1 MRNLVITG
9 FMGTGKSAVGR
20 EAARRLDRPFVDMDA
35 RIAARAGKS
44 INSIFAEEGE
54 AAFRRMEAQ
63 LCAELAAHAGLV
75 IATGG
80 GALVSAEN
88 RARMLAVDTV
98 ICLRA
103 DVATILRRTREDG
116 SAVRPLLRAADPRAE
131 IIRLLA
137 ARREAYA
144 AIPWQIST
152 TDKSIAAVA
161 DEIAA
166 LAETRTI
173 TVRHPGGSYPIH
185 LGRGL
190 RHQLGHALRAAG
202 IPARS
207 HIAVVSN
214 PKVAALYR
222 AQIEDA
228 LRDAGFSPFACTVPD
243 GEEHKT
249 LATVAE
255 LYDQFLDAGLDRS
268 GTVLS
273 LGGGVTG
280 DMAGFAAATYM
291 RGVRFVQAPTSL
303 LAMVDASVGGK
314 TGVDLPQGKNLVGA
328 FKQPALVLI
337 DPEVLTTLEPA
348 EFQSG
353 MAEVL
358 KHGILADAALF
369 EALEQGP
376 QADEG
381 ALRLDLPQL
390 VRALQVK
397 VEVVEAD
404 PFEGGRRAT
413 LNLGHTVGHALERL
427 SDYEL
432 RHGEAVAC
440 GLVAAARLAEALGR
454 AERGRAECG
463 LSGRIAA
470 ALANWGLPT
479 TLPPHPIDAILDAMT
494 HDKKK
499 HQGRLRW
506 ILPRRI
512 GEVEIVADVPE
523 DVVRDVLAG
532 ESYKL
537 QVES

>member
-1 MRNLVITG
+1 MLFLPIMRVGGMQFFKNEGFDTFGKVMPRAIDISKALLGTYLALTLLCVFTYIALGMDAFDATVHALTTVSTG
-9 FMGTGKSAVGR
+9 GFSTTDASFTAYGGPIHYAAVVFMFLASV
-20 EAARRLDRPFVDMDA
+20 PFVRLMLV
-35 RIAARAGKS
+35 GS
-44 INSIFAEEGE
+44 GE
-54 AAFRRMEAQ
+54 
-63 LCAELAAHAGLV
+63 
-75 IATGG
+75 
-80 GALVSAEN
+80 
-88 RARMLAVDTV
+88 
-98 ICLRA
+98 
-103 DVATILRRTREDG
+103 
-116 SAVRPLLRAADPRAE
+116 VRPLLASADPRAE
-131 IIRLLA
+131 IIELLA
-137 ARREAYA
+137 AREAAYA

-161 DEIAA
+161 DEVAA
-166 LAETRTI
+166 FTETRTI

-190 RHQLGHALRAAG
+190 RRQLGHALRAAG
-202 IPARS
+202 LPAGS
-207 HIAVVSN
+207 QIAVVSN

-222 AQIEDA
+222 APIEDA
-228 LRDAGFSPFACTVPD
+228 LRAAGFSPFACTAPD

-249 LATVAE
+249 LATVAR

-280 DMAGFAAATYM
+280 DIAGFAAATYM
-291 RGVRFVQAPTSL
+291 RGVRFAQAPTSL
-303 LAMVDASVGGK
+303 LAMADASVGGK
-314 TGVDLPQGKNLVGA
+314 TGVDLPHGKNLVGA

-348 EFQSG
+348 EFRSG

-369 EALEQGP
+369 EALAHGP
-376 QADEG
+376 QADAG
-381 ALRLDLPQL
+381 ALRLGLPQL
-390 VRALQVK
+390 VRAIQVK

-454 AERGRAECG
+454 AECG

-479 TLPPHPIDAILDAMT
+479 TLPPHPIEAILDAMT
-494 HDKKK
+494 HDKKQ
-499 HQGRLRW
+499 HQGGLRW

-523 DVVRDVLAG
+523 EVVREVLAG
-532 ESYKL
+532 AGK
-537 QVES
+537 